1 LWKVHHDCGPDEQ
14 KNELKII
21 WRIPGSLNAYFLTYA
36 ILTDRSPNDFSSS
49 CQKNSFISRMMS
61 QLRQSLPIEAIR
73 GTPLDIMTLR
83 ALKPERAANL
93 LNSVG
98 WDEELP
104 IHPPFQRGM

>member
-1 LWKVHHDCGPDEQ
+1 
-14 KNELKII
+14 
-21 WRIPGSLNAYFLTYA
+21 
-36 ILTDRSPNDFSSS
+36 
-49 CQKNSFISRMMS
+49 MMS
-61 QLRQSLPIEAIR
+61 QLRRSLPVEAIR